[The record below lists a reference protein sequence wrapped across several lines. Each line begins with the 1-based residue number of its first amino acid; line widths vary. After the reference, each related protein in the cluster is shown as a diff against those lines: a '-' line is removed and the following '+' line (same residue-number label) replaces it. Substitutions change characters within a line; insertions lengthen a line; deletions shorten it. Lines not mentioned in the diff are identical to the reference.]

1 MNVKLR
7 TATLNDAAV
16 LADIYNCAVH
26 AVDPRLYTEA
36 EKAAWARDAG
46 TSPFWKIRIPRTRPV
61 LAERDGMA
69 VGLLEYLPGGYLN
82 CLYVHPHHQQQG
94 IASVMLKHAA
104 TMALQEGCGK
114 LYADVSK
121 AALPFF
127 QRHGFVNLRENH
139 IARENEVLINYRM
152 YLQL

>member
-1 MNVKLR
+1 MTVKLR
-7 TATLNDAAV
+7 TATLNDTAT
-16 LADIYNCAVH
+16 LADIYNHAVY

-36 EKAAWARDAG
+36 EKAVWAKDAG
-46 TSPFWKIRIPRTRPV
+46 TPLFWKIRIPRTHPI
-61 LAERDGMA
+61 LAERDGEA

-94 IASVMLKHAA
+94 IASVLLKHATA
-104 TMALQEGCGK
+104 SARQEGCSK